1 VALGKSTMKSRSER
15 PDRKL
20 GIEEIEAAF
29 MKAGLQTDYE
39 TLVASL
45 GKTGLAEN
53 MTQRWLDLTIRDLLA
68 SKGRP
73 RERAHARAAPRDCA
87 HVAGRPSQR
96 WQRPAAG

>member
-1 VALGKSTMKSRSER
+1 MKSRFER

-20 GIEEIEAAF
+20 DIEEIEAAF
-29 MKAGLQTDYE
+29 RKAGLQTDYE

-68 SKGRP
+68 SRGRSRESARR
-73 RERAHARAAPRDCA
+73 RERRRVTVSA
-87 HVAGRPSQR
+87 
-96 WQRPAAG
+96 